1 MAEKQYI
8 VSESALSAGLRG
20 VCEAKSLLRQGR
32 AKTVGEAARMA
43 GISRSVYYR
52 YRDSIRPFFETY
64 QDKILTI
71 QAVLQDRSGVL
82 STFLNVLAKAGI
94 NVLTVNQ
101 NIPVDG
107 VAPVSIS
114 CRVNQEK
121 HDDEL
126 VEALIQ
132 VNGVVDARSIAAQ

>member
-1 MAEKQYI
+1 MPEKQYI
-8 VSESALSAGLRG
+8 VSESALPAGLRS
-20 VCEAKSLLRQGR
+20 VCEAKTLLRQGK
-32 AKTVGEAARMA
+32 AKTVTEAARMA

-101 NIPVDG
+101 NIPVGGEASVSLSVHTGQMKHPVEAVARRLLAIDG
-107 VAPVSIS
+107 VDSV
-114 CRVNQEK
+114 QF
-121 HDDEL
+121 L
-126 VEALIQ
+126 
-132 VNGVVDARSIAAQ
+132 G

>member
-101 NIPVDG
+101 NIPVG
-107 VAPVSIS
+107 GEASVSLSVHTGQMKHPVESVAKRLLAI
-114 CRVNQEK
+114 E
-121 HDDEL
+121 
-126 VEALIQ
+126 
-132 VNGVVDARSIAAQ
+132 GVVSVQFLG